1 MTEGYN
7 RNVWTVILTSA
18 NNAGDIDKGAI
29 QFMKRHNIT
38 VVIGILLLTA
48 LLVLINTANL
58 EYTFPATTDATSP
71 STEPVP
77 WWAALLPWQGSQQR
91 SIKVHQGLD
100 LQGGLQVVLEA
111 DLPAGQQMEE
121 GAMEAAR
128 IVVENRVNGLGVTE
142 PLVQL
147 QGNSRMI
154 VELPGISDPE
164 LAISTLRETGL
175 LEFVDAGSSPIPEGT
190 TIQTSFGGA
199 GQAVTATNQISAT
212 AELSGSAVAP
222 PQEIYPT
229 IITGSDLE
237 RVENAGFNTD
247 RRVVEIV
254 FTLKSEGGQK
264 FGDYTGANIGS
275 YLCIVLDKKVL
286 SCPTVNARID
296 TTGTISL
303 GGDSLEQGQAL
314 AIQLKYGALP
324 VPLKVVQNRTIGPS
338 LGQDSVQ
345 RSIQAGTIGLVIV
358 SLFMLIYYRLPGFMA
373 VLALA
378 VYGLMNFALYK
389 TLPVTL
395 TLPAITGFILSVG
408 IAVDGNILVFER
420 LKEELRAGRSLKTA
434 MELAFNRAWPSI
446 RDSALSTLI
455 TCLILFWFGSNFGAG
470 IVKGFAITL
479 ALGELIHLF
488 TNITVTR
495 TLLRFMVSL
504 TGEGL
509 KDNSFLLGFQVQ
521 PKVKSTPAWATWLFD
536 IVGKRKWYYI
546 LSLVFI
552 TPGLIGMIFSQIE
565 FGTPLK
571 LGIDFTSGSLM
582 ELQFDQPVQPAQVQ
596 QVFANFSYNDV
607 DFKDTAVTTAN
618 ELGQE
623 TIQIR
628 SKFLEGDAKAQIQE
642 RLKSQ
647 VGNFKELS
655 FDSVGP
661 TIGREVGQAASYAI
675 VAAAIAILLFLI
687 FAFRSVPNAFRY
699 GVAAVVAML
708 HDVLVTVGLFAIA
721 GLVLGWEVN
730 ALFLT
735 AILTVIGYSVHDT
748 IIVFDRL
755 RENLPR
761 YRNEAY
767 EVICNRSILETLN
780 RSLAT
785 SITTLF
791 VVIAILLFG
800 GSTIRQFVAI
810 ILVGIIS
817 GTYSSI
823 FNAVPILVSWQL
835 GEIGNLFRRVTG
847 RAPTEVTAQG

>member
-1 MTEGYN
+1 M
-7 RNVWTVILTSA
+7 R
-18 NNAGDIDKGAI
+18 
-29 QFMKRHNIT
+29 QHNIT
-38 VVIGILLLTA
+38 VVIGILLLAA
-48 LLVLINTANL
+48 LLIWINTVNL
-58 EYTFPATTDATSP
+58 EYTYPDAADSTTA
-71 STEPVP
+71 EAAP
-77 WWAALLPWQGSQQR
+77 WWVALLPWQGTQQR
-91 SIKVHQGLD
+91 SIMVHQGLD

-111 DLPAGQQMEE
+111 DLPAGQQLEE

-128 IVVENRVNGLGVTE
+128 VIVDNRVNGLGVTE

-147 QGNSRMI
+147 QGSNRMI

-175 LEFVDAGSSPIPEGT
+175 LEFVDAGRVPVLEGT
-190 TIQTSFGGA
+190 VIQTSFGGA
-199 GQAVTATNQISAT
+199 GQTAPTESITSTGEITGEVTAPPAT
-212 AELSGSAVAP
+212 
-222 PQEIYPT
+222 IYPT
-229 IITGSDLE
+229 IITGSDLDL
-237 RVENAGFNTD
+237 VSNAGFNPD
-247 RRVVEIV
+247 RRVVEIN
-254 FTLKSEGGQK
+254 FSLKPEGGRK
-264 FGDYTGANIGS
+264 FGEYTGANIGN
-275 YLCIVLDKKVL
+275 YLCIVVDKVVL

-296 TTGTISL
+296 TSGTISL
-303 GGDSLEQGQAL
+303 GGDSLEEGQAL

-324 VPLKVVQNRTIGPS
+324 VPLKVVENRTIGPT

-345 RSIQAGTIGLVIV
+345 RSIQAGTIGLIIIT
-358 SLFMLIYYRLPGFMA
+358 LFMLIYYRLPGFMA

-389 TLPVTL
+389 VVPVTL

-420 LKEELRAGRSLKTA
+420 LKEELRAGRSLKMA

-470 IVKGFAITL
+470 VVKGFAITL

-495 TLLRFMVSL
+495 AFLRLLVGVG
-504 TGEGL
+504 GEGL
-509 KDNSFLLGFQVQ
+509 KNNSFLLGF
-521 PKVKSTPAWATWLFD
+521 SPARKTQTAPGWASWLFD

-546 LSLVFI
+546 LSLAFI
-552 TPGLIGMIFSQIE
+552 IPGLIGMIFSQVQ

-596 QVFANFSYNDV
+596 QIFSNFSYNDQ

-618 ELGQE
+618 QLGQE
-623 TIQIR
+623 TILIR
-628 SKFLEGDAKAQIQE
+628 SKFLEGEAKPLIQE
-642 RLKSQ
+642 RLQSEL
-647 VGNFKELS
+647 GNFKELR

-675 VAAAIAILLFLI
+675 AAAAIAILLFLV
-687 FAFRSVPNAFRY
+687 FAFRSVPNALRY
-699 GVAAVVAML
+699 GVAAVIAML
-708 HDVLVTVGLFAIA
+708 HDILVTAGLFAIA

-761 YRNEAY
+761 HRNEAY
-767 EVICNRSILETLN
+767 EVVCNRSILETLN

-791 VVIAILLFG
+791 VVTAILLFG
-800 GSTIRQFVAI
+800 GATVRQFVAI
-810 ILVGIIS
+810 ILVGVIS

-823 FNAVPILVSWQL
+823 FNAVPILVSWQT
-835 GEIGNLFRRVTG
+835 GEIGNFFRRLTG
-847 RAPTEVTAQG
+847 RTPTEATAQS

>member
-1 MTEGYN
+1 M
-7 RNVWTVILTSA
+7 R
-18 NNAGDIDKGAI
+18 
-29 QFMKRHNIT
+29 QHNIT
-38 VVIGILLLTA
+38 VVIGILLLAA
-48 LLVLINTANL
+48 LAIWINSVNL
-58 EYTFPATTDATSP
+58 EYTFPDTTETATA
-71 STEPVP
+71 EAAP
-77 WWAALLPWQGSQQR
+77 WWSALLPWQGTQR
-91 SIKVHQGLD
+91 SIKVHEGLD

-111 DLPAGQQMEE
+111 DLPPDQQL
-121 GAMEAAR
+121 GDGVMEAAR
-128 IVVENRVNGLGVTE
+128 VVVDNRVNGLGVTE

-147 QGNSRMI
+147 QGNNRMI

-164 LAISTLRETGL
+164 LAIRTLRETGL
-175 LEFVDAGSSPIPEGT
+175 LEFVDAGRVPVPEGT
-190 TIQTSFGGA
+190 VIQTSFGGA
-199 GQAVTATNQISAT
+199 SQASATEAVTGAT
-212 AELSGSAVAP
+212 AISSTNEISGTNAISGSAATP
-222 PQEIYPT
+222 PEEIYPT
-229 IITGSDLE
+229 IITGSDLDE
-237 RVENAGFNTD
+237 VSNAGFNPD
-247 RRVVEIV
+247 RRVVEIN
-254 FTLKSEGGQK
+254 FSLKTEGGRK
-264 FGDYTGANIGS
+264 FGEYTGANIGN

-296 TTGTISL
+296 QNGTISL
-303 GGDSLEQGQAL
+303 GQDSLEQGQAL

-324 VPLKVVQNRTIGPS
+324 VPLKVVENRTIGPT

-345 RSIQAGTIGLVIV
+345 RSIQAGTIGLIIV
-358 SLFMLIYYRLPGFMA
+358 SLFMLVYYRLPGFMA
-373 VLALA
+373 VLALV
-378 VYGLMNFALYK
+378 VYGLLNFALYK
-389 TLPVTL
+389 IIPVTL

-420 LKEELRAGRSLKTA
+420 LKEELRAGRSLKMA
-434 MELAFNRAWPSI
+434 LEPAFNRSWPSI

-470 IVKGFAITL
+470 VVKGFAITL

-495 TLLRFMVSL
+495 AFLRLMVNIA
-504 TGEGL
+504 GENL
-509 KDNSFLLGFQVQ
+509 KDQPFLLGFRAEPEGRVAQG
-521 PKVKSTPAWATWLFD
+521 WAAWLFD

-546 LSLVFI
+546 LSMIFI
-552 TPGLIGMIFSQIE
+552 VPGLIGMIFSFTQ

-582 ELQFDQPVQPAQVQ
+582 ELQFEQPVAPAQVR
-596 QVFANFSYNDV
+596 QVFDSFSYNDV

-618 ELGQE
+618 QLGQE
-623 TIQIR
+623 TILIR
-628 SKFLEGDAKAQIQE
+628 SKFLEGEAKPLIQE
-642 RLKSQ
+642 QLQKQ
-647 VGNFKELS
+647 LGNFKELR

-661 TIGREVGQAASYAI
+661 TIGQEVGQAASYA
-675 VAAAIAILLFLI
+675 VAAAAIAILLFLI

-708 HDVLVTVGLFAIA
+708 HDILVTAGLFAIA
-721 GLVLGWEVN
+721 GLILGWEVN

-761 YRNEAY
+761 HRNEAY
-767 EVICNRSILETLN
+767 EVVCNRSLLETLN

-791 VVIAILLFG
+791 VVAAILLFG
-800 GSTIRQFVAI
+800 GSTVRQFVAI

-835 GEIGNLFRRVTG
+835 GEIGNLFRRLTG
-847 RAPTEVTAQG
+847 RTPVEATAQS

>member
-1 MTEGYN
+1 
-7 RNVWTVILTSA
+7 
-18 NNAGDIDKGAI
+18 
-29 QFMKRHNIT
+29 MKQRNIT
-38 VVIGILLLTA
+38 IVIGILLLTA
-48 LLVLINTANL
+48 VLIWINSVNL
-58 EYTFPATTDATSP
+58 EYTYPEATEGAPAEA
-71 STEPVP
+71 VP

-91 SIKVHQGLD
+91 SIAVHQGLD

-111 DLPAGQQMEE
+111 DLPAGQQLQE

-128 IVVENRVNGLGVTE
+128 VIVDNRVNGLGVTE

-147 QGNSRMI
+147 QGSNRMI

-175 LEFVDAGSSPIPEGT
+175 LEFVDAQSSPIPEGT
-190 TIQTSFGGA
+190 IIQTSFGGA
-199 GQAVTATNQISAT
+199 GQASSTQPVTATDEISAT
-212 AELSGSAVAP
+212 SEISASQVAP
-222 PQEIYPT
+222 PAQIYPT
-229 IITGSDLE
+229 IITGSDLDQ
-237 RVENAGFNTD
+237 VSNAGFNPD
-247 RRVVEIV
+247 RRVVEIN
-254 FTLKSEGGQK
+254 FSLKPEGGQK
-264 FGDYTGANIGS
+264 FGEYTGANIGNF
-275 YLCIVLDKKVL
+275 LCIVLDKKVL

-296 TTGTISL
+296 TSGTISL
-303 GGDSLEQGQAL
+303 GQDSLEQGQAL

-324 VPLKVVQNRTIGPS
+324 VPLKVVENRTIGPT

-345 RSIQAGTIGLVIV
+345 RSIQAGVIGLVIV
-358 SLFMLIYYRLPGFMA
+358 SFFMLIYYRLPGFMA

-378 VYGLMNFALYK
+378 VYGLLNFALYK
-389 TLPVTL
+389 IIPVTL

-446 RDSALSTLI
+446 RDSAFSTLI

-470 IVKGFAITL
+470 VVKGFAITL

-495 TLLRFMVSL
+495 AFLRLMVGI

-509 KDNSFLLGFQVQ
+509 KDRPFLLGFQRE
-521 PKVKSTPAWATWLFD
+521 PASGPAPRWASWLMD

-552 TPGLIGMIFSQIE
+552 IPGLIGMIFSQIE
-565 FGTPLK
+565 YGTPLK

-582 ELQFDQPVQPAQVQ
+582 ELQFEQPVQPAQVQ
-596 QVFANFSYNDV
+596 QVFANFSYNGL

-618 ELGQE
+618 QLGQE
-623 TIQIR
+623 TILIR
-628 SKFLEGDAKAQIQE
+628 SKFLEEDAKSQLQE
-642 RLKSQ
+642 ELQSRL
-647 VGNFKELS
+647 GNFRELR

-675 VAAAIAILLFLI
+675 AAAAVAILLFLV

-708 HDVLVTVGLFAIA
+708 HDILVTAGLFAIA
-721 GLVLGWEVN
+721 GLTLGWEVN

-761 YRNEAY
+761 HRNEPY
-767 EVICNRSILETLN
+767 EVVCNRSILETLN

-785 SITTLF
+785 SISTMF

-800 GSTIRQFVAI
+800 GATIRQFIAI

-823 FNAVPILVSWQL
+823 FNAVPILVSWQV
-835 GEIGNLFRRVTG
+835 GEIGNLFRRLTG
-847 RAPTEVTAQG
+847 RTPVEATAQG